1 VNEQAVYVYGVAPA
15 GACRRISTRGVE
27 AARVRTIEHA
37 DLAALVSDLH
47 GDALTAAREVR
58 AHWRVLDEASESCTV
73 LPVRFG
79 TVMDEDDAVR
89 EQLLEPG
96 GEQLVALLRELDG
109 RIQLT
114 LKADY
119 DERQLMRDVL
129 QESQAVFTLRE
140 RLRSVPAE
148 AGYFERIRLG
158 EMVADQVAHRRAED
172 TRIAIETL
180 EPLAVAMREEQVTHT
195 DAAFNLSFLV
205 DRNRQ
210 EEFNKGVRA
219 LAEKLGDRVDLR
231 YVGPLPPYSFA
242 DIELDTEAAAWA

>member
-1 VNEQAVYVYGVAPA
+1 VSARAVYVYGVASA
-15 GACRRISTRGVE
+15 RACRRISARGVE
-27 AARVRTIEHA
+27 AGRVRTLEHA
-37 DLAALVSDLH
+37 GLAALVSDLH
-47 GDALTAAREVR
+47 GDELTAAREVR
-58 AHWRVLDEASESCTV
+58 AHWRVLDDASESCTV

-79 TVMDEDDAVR
+79 TVMDSEDAVR
-89 EQLLEPG
+89 QQLLEPN
-96 GEQLVALLRELDG
+96 GEQLRALLRELDG

-119 DERQLMRDVL
+119 DEQQLMRDIVR
-129 QESQAVFTLRE
+129 ESTAVSTLRE
-140 RLRSVPAE
+140 RLRSLPGE

-158 EMVADQVAHRRAED
+158 ELVADQVAHRRAED

-180 EPLAVAMREEQVTHT
+180 EPLAVAMKEEQLTHT
-195 DAAFNLSFLV
+195 DAAFNLSFLI
-205 DRNRQ
+205 DRDRQ

-219 LAEKLGDRVDLR
+219 LAGKLGDRVDLR